1 MTKMNPWWDTFQ
13 GQYSHVSDIPF
24 LVAWKWTVILQNHLR
39 ARPRSEP
46 ARNNLNRR
54 IHLWRLCE
62 KRLESSWTTIPH
74 NMFIL
79 EHFVSRRPLQFN
91 LVSPSGTQCDF
102 PEDANIIIIKNHS
115 DTWYVW
121 IFQSKIMFPF
131 LVIFQVLGILSSEH
145 YSPDR
150 WSRINTH
157 SSLQNVVIGKITGPI
172 REIWVEN
179 IWKYIWH
186 SILSQ
191 TRGIPDCTKNCHQC
205 SLFFFVYI
213 ESYRLKTQ

>member
-102 PEDANIIIIKNHS
+102 PEDANIIIIKKSFGHVICLNIS
-115 DTWYVW
+115 KQNYV
-121 IFQSKIMFPF
+121 P
-131 LVIFQVLGILSSEH
+131 LSSYFPSARYTEQWALFSGSVKS
-145 YSPDR
+145 YQYTL
-150 WSRINTH
+150 IA
-157 SSLQNVVIGKITGPI
+157 
-172 REIWVEN
+172 
-179 IWKYIWH
+179 
-186 SILSQ
+186 
-191 TRGIPDCTKNCHQC
+191 TKRC
-205 SLFFFVYI
+205 YW
-213 ESYRLKTQ
+213 